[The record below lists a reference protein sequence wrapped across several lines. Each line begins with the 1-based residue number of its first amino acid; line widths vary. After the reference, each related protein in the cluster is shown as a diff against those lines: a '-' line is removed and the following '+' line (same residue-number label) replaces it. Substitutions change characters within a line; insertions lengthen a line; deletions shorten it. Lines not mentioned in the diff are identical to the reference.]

1 MTSKTMIY
9 LHQGNILKLL
19 KVIEPMEDAI
29 QMEVM
34 KSLSPSVR
42 IIYFKQIKELE
53 MNKNVSQAAGAETK
67 GAQIRHPSPTR
78 EGWRG
83 SVY

>member
-9 LHQGNILKLL
+9 LDQGNILKLL
-19 KVIEPMEDAI
+19 KVIEPMEDAM

-67 GAQIRHPSPTR
+67 GAQTDIPAPQ
-78 EGWRG
+78 GKA
-83 SVY
+83 